1 MNVNGPVAILGL
13 GLVGGSLARDLSAS
27 GVTVW
32 GFDVDA
38 ATTRHAYRTG
48 VIAKIVDGR
57 LRALEEAGT
66 VVLAVPVDE
75 ALTLLEQ
82 ASPHVQHAALVTD
95 VGSTKRRIVQR
106 ASALGLAARFVGSH
120 PMAGDHRAG
129 WHASRRG
136 LFEGARVDLCRSP
149 GTSTAA
155 WKRARALWRAVGA
168 KPVERDAA
176 MHDAEMALSSHL
188 PQLLSL
194 ALAGTLASR
203 AIERRQLGSGGKEMT
218 RMAASSV
225 EMWAAILDDN
235 AVPVLD
241 ALETCLAQLGALR
254 GAVERHDRG
263 AVAEAFAA
271 ARAWSEK
278 TT

>member
-1 MNVNGPVAILGL
+1 
-13 GLVGGSLARDLSAS
+13 
-27 GVTVW
+27 
-32 GFDVDA
+32 
-38 ATTRHAYRTG
+38 
-48 VIAKIVDGR
+48 
-57 LRALEEAGT
+57 
-66 VVLAVPVDE
+66 
-75 ALTLLEQ
+75 
-82 ASPHVQHAALVTD
+82 
-95 VGSTKRRIVQR
+95 
-106 ASALGLAARFVGSH
+106 
-120 PMAGDHRAG
+120 
-129 WHASRRG
+129 
-136 LFEGARVDLCRSP
+136 VDLCRAP
-149 GTSTAA
+149 DTSAA
-155 WKRARALWRAVGA
+155 SWKRARALWRAVGA

-176 MHDAEMALSSHL
+176 LHDAEMALSSHL

-203 AIERRQLGSGGKEMT
+203 AIERRRLGSGGKEMT

-254 GAVERHDRG
+254 GAVERHDRR

-271 ARAWSEK
+271 AKSWSER

>member
-1 MNVNGPVAILGL
+1 MSINGPVAILGL
-13 GLVGGSLARDLSAS
+13 GLVGGSLARDLAAS
-27 GVTVW
+27 GTTVW
-32 GFDVDA
+32 GFDVDSDA
-38 ATTRHAYRTG
+38 TRHAFRTG
-48 VIAKIVDGR
+48 VISKVVDHK
-57 LRALEEAGT
+57 LHVLEEART

-82 ASPHVQHAALVTD
+82 AAPHMRRAALITD

-106 ASALGLAARFVGSH
+106 ASALGLASRFVGSH

-136 LFEGARVDLCRSP
+136 LFEGARVDLCRTP
-149 GTSTAA
+149 DTSAA
-155 WKRARALWRAVGA
+155 VWTRARALWRAVGA
-168 KPVERDAA
+168 RPMKRDAA

-203 AIERRQLGSGGKEMT
+203 AIERRRLGSGGTEMT

-254 GAVERHDRG
+254 GAVERHDRR

-271 ARAWSEK
+271 ARDWSER
-278 TT
+278 TS

>member
-1 MNVNGPVAILGL
+1 MNINGPVAILGM

-27 GVTVW
+27 GVDVW
-32 GFDVDA
+32 GFDVDTTA
-38 ATTRHAYRTG
+38 TRHAFRTG
-48 VIAKIVDGR
+48 VISQVVDHR
-57 LRALEEAGT
+57 LRALEQART

-82 ASPHVQHAALVTD
+82 AAPHVQHAALITD

-106 ASALGLAARFVGSH
+106 ASALGLSSRFVGSH

-136 LFEGARVDLCRSP
+136 LFEGARVDLCRTP
-149 GTSTAA
+149 DTSAAA

-168 KPVERDAA
+168 TPEERDAA

-203 AIERRQLGSGGKEMT
+203 AIERRRLGAGGKEMT

-254 GAVERHDRG
+254 GAVERHDRR

-271 ARAWSEK
+271 ARAWSVQ
-278 TT
+278 TS

>member
-1 MNVNGPVAILGL
+1 VTINGPVAILGL

-27 GVTVW
+27 GIAVW

-38 ATTRHAYRTG
+38 AATRHAFRTG
-48 VIAKIVDGR
+48 VIEKIVDPR
-57 LRALEEAGT
+57 LRALDEAAT

-82 ASPHVQHAALVTD
+82 AAPHVQQAALVTD

-106 ASALGLAARFVGSH
+106 ASALGLAPRFVGSH

-136 LFEGARVDLCRSP
+136 LFEGARVDLCRTP
-149 GTSTAA
+149 DTSAA
-155 WKRARALWRAVGA
+155 SWKRARALWRTVGA
-168 KPVERDAA
+168 RPVERDAA
-176 MHDAEMALSSHL
+176 LHDAEMALSSHL

-203 AIERRQLGSGGKEMT
+203 AIERRRLGNGGKEMT

-254 GAVERHDRG
+254 GAVERHDRR

-271 ARAWSEK
+271 ARTWSE
-278 TT
+278 TTS

>member
-1 MNVNGPVAILGL
+1 MSINGPVAILGL
-13 GLVGGSLARDLSAS
+13 GLVGGSLARDLAAS
-27 GVTVW
+27 GTAVW
-32 GFDVDA
+32 GFDVDSDA
-38 ATTRHAYRTG
+38 TRHAFRTG
-48 VIAKIVDGR
+48 VIAKVVDNK
-57 LRALEEAGT
+57 LRALEDART
-66 VVLAVPVDE
+66 IVLAVPVDE
-75 ALTLLEQ
+75 ALTLLAQ
-82 ASPHVQHAALVTD
+82 AAPHVRRAALITD

-106 ASALGLAARFVGSH
+106 ASALGLASRFVGSH

-136 LFEGARVDLCRSP
+136 LFEGARVDLCRTP
-149 GTSTAA
+149 DTSTAV
-155 WKRARALWRAVGA
+155 WKRARAFWRAVGA
-168 KPVERDAA
+168 KPMERDAA

-203 AIERRQLGSGGKEMT
+203 AIERRRLGSGGKEMT

-254 GAVERHDRG
+254 GAVERHDRR
-263 AVAEAFAA
+263 AVAEAFSA
-271 ARAWSEK
+271 ARAWSDK
-278 TT
+278 TS